1 MERWENNKAM
11 HIKEYQEKISNL
23 LVVKNNDN
31 YNLRNNG
38 IDYTLEKPR
47 TNFLKKSISY
57 CGAKMWNELPV
68 ELNGNNLSQNTFK
81 TLLRDRSRL
90 NSSCMCCV
98 ICKKNVAIVNFIVFL
113 YVRIVQPALEKILFN
128 FHCSN

>member
-31 YNLRNNG
+31 YNLSNNG

-68 ELNGNNLSQNTFK
+68 ELNGNSLSQNTFK

-90 NSSCMCCV
+90 NSSFMCCV
-98 ICKKNVAIVNFIVFL
+98 ICK
-113 YVRIVQPALEKILFN
+113 
-128 FHCSN
+128 